1 MDINRLFKAGMKS
14 CGRVLKVLPEGEIGS
29 PNEYMMDVLQTL
41 TLPSINELYPRLK
54 RINIAR
60 DKLVR
65 VDSSTRQMSG
75 YVGYRIPMEVV
86 NGLKIHG
93 IKSYNVGSSQCSYDP
108 NTGTTYTQGMGCY
121 PFFYPNKYGRY
132 SSANLY
138 EAVTLAQ
145 LAYAD
150 MQLLGSVTEAPT
162 PKFEP
167 PNIIW
172 INESYGNVPSY
183 DITLL
188 TDNDVNLIS
197 LPDHLFEGVKRLFIL
212 DIKTSIYDEYGILSN
227 VDTPLGTIDLK
238 IDDWA
243 SAEDQRKEL
252 YDSYDSLSHI
262 RKTSII
268 SG

>member
-14 CGRVLKVLPEGEIGS
+14 CGRVLRVLPEKEIGS
-29 PNEYMMDVLQTL
+29 PNEYMMDVLQTI
-41 TLPSINELYPRLK
+41 TLPSLNELYPRLK

-65 VDSSTRQMSG
+65 VDSSTKQMIG
-75 YVGYRIPMEVV
+75 YVGYRIPMEAV

-93 IKSYNVGSSQCSYDP
+93 IKSYNSGGSCDP
-108 NTGTTYTQGMGCY
+108 SISCGIGHQPSN
-121 PFFYPNKYGRY
+121 YPNSYGRY

-138 EAVTLAQ
+138 EAVTIAHI
-145 LAYAD
+145 AYLDA
-150 MQLLGSVTEAPT
+150 QLLGSISEAPT

-172 INESYGNVPSY
+172 INATYGNASVY

-188 TDNDVNLIS
+188 TDNDINLIS

-212 DIKTSIYDEYGILSN
+212 DLKTSIYDEYGILSN

-243 SAEDQRKEL
+243 SAEDQRREL
-252 YDSYDSLSHI
+252 YDSYDALSHI

>member
-14 CGRVLKVLPEGEIGS
+14 CGRVLKVLPEKEIGS
-29 PNEYMMDVLQTL
+29 PNEYMMDVLQTI
-41 TLPSINELYPRLK
+41 TLPSLNELYPRLK

-65 VDSSTRQMSG
+65 VDSSTKQMVG
-75 YVGYRIPMEVV
+75 YVGYRIPMEAV

-93 IKSYNVGSSQCSYDP
+93 IKSYNSGGSCDASISCGVGHQPY
-108 NTGTTYTQGMGCY
+108 N
-121 PFFYPNKYGRY
+121 YPNSYGRY

-138 EAVTLAQ
+138 EAVTIAHI
-145 LAYAD
+145 AYLD
-150 MQLLGSVTEAPT
+150 TQLLGSISEAPT

-172 INESYGNVPSY
+172 INATYGNASVY

-188 TDNDVNLIS
+188 TDNDINLIS

-212 DIKTSIYDEYGILSN
+212 DLKTSIYDEYGILSN

-243 SAEDQRKEL
+243 SAEDQRREL
-252 YDSYDSLSHI
+252 YDSYDALSHI